1 LQVASLG
8 ASHQPLM
15 MRISDGP
22 GAFASLPRRSCIAEA
37 QAAGEVLWKMKKTA
51 ARDARREIEPSP
63 NRIAEILTAA
73 APAITTQEISHAA
86 ATR

>member
-8 ASHQPLM
+8 ASHHPLM
-15 MRISDGP
+15 MRIGDGP
-22 GAFASLPRRSCIAEA
+22 GAFASLPRRSCTTEA
-37 QAAGEVLWKMKKTA
+37 QAAGEVLWKMKKAA

-63 NRIAEILTAA
+63 KRIAEIVTATAA
-73 APAITTQEISHAA
+73 AITTQEISHAA